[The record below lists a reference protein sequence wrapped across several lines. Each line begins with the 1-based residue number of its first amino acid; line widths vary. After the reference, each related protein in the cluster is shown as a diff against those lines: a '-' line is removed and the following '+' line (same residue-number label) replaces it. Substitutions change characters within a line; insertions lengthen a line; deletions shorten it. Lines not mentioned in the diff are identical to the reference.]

1 MPSAGKKKRIMNA
14 GSGASSSARLR
25 QFFPAASYQEIRLDI
40 DPEVRPDLVASLC
53 DMSEVVEDAS
63 FDVVWSSHSLEHLHD
78 HEAPLALAEFRRVLR
93 PDGLAIVTCPDL
105 AAVARRMQSENI
117 ESVAYVSSAGP
128 IRLLD
133 ILFGHGPS
141 IAAGRRHMAHH
152 TGFTAA
158 RLGRLATA
166 AGFAEARVV
175 EGEDFDIWAALLMP
189 RADAAALARTFAGT
203 LLAPLFPDDAGT
215 STEEGDAREERPRSY
230 VRRLV
235 NPANAG

>member
-1 MPSAGKKKRIMNA
+1 MPSTSGQKRIMNA
-14 GSGASSSARLR
+14 GSGASTSSRMR
-25 QFFPAASYQEIRLDI
+25 EFFPVKSYKEIRVDI
-40 DPEVRPDLVASLC
+40 DPSVDPDIVASLC
-53 DMSEVVEDAS
+53 DMRDVVEDES
-63 FDVVWSSHSLEHLHD
+63 FDVVWSSHSLEHLCE

-105 AAVARRMQSENI
+105 AAVARRLQSDGVD
-117 ESVAYVSSAGP
+117 SVAYVSSAGP

-141 IAAGRRHMAHH
+141 IAAGRRYMAHC

-175 EGEDFDIWAALLMP
+175 EGDNFDIWAALLMP
-189 RADAAALARTFAGT
+189 RADAAALARAFDGT
-203 LLAPLFPDDAGT
+203 RLAPLFPEQVDAT
-215 STEEGDAREERPRSY
+215 TENAEAEPQRPPSY
-230 VRRLV
+230 VRRLL
-235 NPANAG
+235 NPAPVG